1 MFQKTITYFSIVIIV
16 IGFIFLANGLI
27 LATPPT
33 QDPPGGNVPA
43 PLNVGSTDQ
52 TKSGTLTMGDVFSA
66 GGKNLVIG
74 DDTFL
79 TDIDVANML
88 GIYGNQNSDR
98 AGIRLGSDGA
108 YIWGDDGD
116 ISTGGNL
123 SVGGSTYSSGNYDIN
138 NTGPMV
144 YFRDT
149 DHRSAMVHVNSNIFY
164 ILRGSGVNSAG
175 WEAYG
180 GYWPLTINLEN
191 NNATFGGNL
200 SVPRGN
206 VGIGTT
212 EPAQKLHVAGNLQ
225 VDGYFNYQQRDCYNM
240 GYSAWHWVMCN
251 SGYYVAGIYGSG
263 GNSDAVTSVKCCR

>member
-43 PLNVGSTDQ
+43 PLNVGLIGQ
-52 TKSGTLTMGDVFSA
+52 YKSGGLIL
-66 GGKNLVIG
+66 N
-74 DDTFL
+74 
-79 TDIDVANML
+79 
-88 GIYGNQNSDR
+88 
-98 AGIRLGSDGA
+98 
-108 YIWGDDGD
+108 
-116 ISTGGNL
+116 TGGATTGLIVSQGN
-123 SVGGSTYSSGNYDIN
+123 VGIGTAGPGAKLDVRGSLYSSGNYDIN
-138 NTGPMV
+138 NTWPMV

-191 NNATFGGNL
+191 NDATFGGSL

-206 VGIGTT
+206 LSVGGSIYGWNVPSDVKETSATHNGNFGGYKAMYDWIQSNGCSGYHVCDAT
-212 EPAQKLHVAGNLQ
+212 ELTRYSQRSTAQFYGW
-225 VDGYFNYQQRDCYNM
+225 Y
-240 GYSAWHWVMCN
+240 N
-251 SGYYVAGIYGSG
+251 SGVFISAY
-263 GNSDAVTSVKCCR
+263 

>member
-43 PLNVGSTDQ
+43 PLNVGTVGQ

-123 SVGGSTYSSGNYDIN
+123 SVGGSIYGWNVPSDVKETSAIHNGNFGGYKAMYDWIQSNGCSGYHVCDATELTRYFQRSTAQFFGWYNSGVFISASKTQDCHGWFNSSNEQ
-138 NTGPMV
+138 
-144 YFRDT
+144 
-149 DHRSAMVHVNSNIFY
+149 
-164 ILRGSGVNSAG
+164 RGS
-175 WEAYG
+175 
-180 GYWPLTINLEN
+180 YWDQHWPHQACC
-191 NNATFGGNL
+191 NA
-200 SVPRGN
+200 R
-206 VGIGTT
+206 
-212 EPAQKLHVAGNLQ
+212 K
-225 VDGYFNYQQRDCYNM
+225 
-240 GYSAWHWVMCN
+240 
-251 SGYYVAGIYGSG
+251 YVL
-263 GNSDAVTSVKCCR
+263 CCK